1 MVGTAVLVHG
11 AWSSPADWR
20 WVAARLH
27 AQDIATVV
35 PDLPS
40 HRDRSAV
47 RADDVAEVQAA
58 IDAAAPPVAV
68 AGWSFGG
75 EVISGLAGTSQIGRL
90 IYVGSYPEPAQA
102 GAGSEPPD
110 LDSLPGLLFP
120 DDATVLLDND
130 WWLGTPEVAAWPEE
144 VRSHLREHPRRP
156 ITRAAWLAS
165 PAAEA
170 WRAVPVT
177 ILIGR
182 GDTFIPAGQQ
192 ELLRAQ
198 FSDVRITDGDH
209 FLPLLRP
216 GAVAEVIAEPLA
228 ATSSTPGTQGAGP
241 R

>member
-1 MVGTAVLVHG
+1 MGTAVLVHG

-20 WVAARLH
+20 WVAARLY
-27 AQDIATVV
+27 AQDIAAVT

-40 HRDRSAV
+40 HRDRSAG

-68 AGWSFGG
+68 AGWSYGG
-75 EVISGLAGTSQIGRL
+75 DVISGLAGTSQIGRL

-102 GAGSEPPD
+102 GAASEPPD
-110 LDSLPGLLFP
+110 LGSLPGLLFP

-192 ELLRAQ
+192 GLLRAQ

-216 GAVAEVIAEPLA
+216 GAVAEVIAATLA
-228 ATSSTPGTQGAGP
+228 ATSSTAGTQGPGP
-241 R
+241 S

>member
-1 MVGTAVLVHG
+1 MGTAVLVHG

-27 AQDIATVV
+27 ARDIATVI

-58 IDAAAPPVAV
+58 IDAGAPPVAV
-68 AGWSFGG
+68 VGWSYGG
-75 EVISGLAGTSQIGRL
+75 DVISGLASTSKVGRL

-102 GAGSEPPD
+102 SAGSEPPD

-130 WWLGTPEVAAWPEE
+130 WWLSTPEVAAWPEE
-144 VRSHLREHPRRP
+144 VRSHLREHRRRP
-156 ITRAAWLAS
+156 ITRAAWLAG

-170 WRAVPVT
+170 WRTVPVT

-182 GDTFIPAGQQ
+182 CDTFIPAGQQ

-198 FSDVRITDGDH
+198 FSDVRVTDGDH

-216 GAVAEVIAEPLA
+216 GAVAEVIAATFA
-228 ATSSTPGTQGAGP
+228 ATNSTAGSPGAGA

>member
-1 MVGTAVLVHG
+1 M
-11 AWSSPADWR
+11 
-20 WVAARLH
+20 
-27 AQDIATVV
+27 
-35 PDLPS
+35 
-40 HRDRSAV
+40 
-47 RADDVAEVQAA
+47 
-58 IDAAAPPVAV
+58 
-68 AGWSFGG
+68 
-75 EVISGLAGTSQIGRL
+75 
-90 IYVGSYPEPAQA
+90 
-102 GAGSEPPD
+102 
-110 LDSLPGLLFP
+110 
-120 DDATVLLDND
+120 LLDND
-130 WWLGTPEVAAWPEE
+130 WWLGTPEVAWPEE

-198 FSDVRITDGDH
+198 FSDVRITGGDH

-216 GAVAEVIAEPLA
+216 RRRGGDHRRA
-228 ATSSTPGTQGAGP
+228 AHSHQLNARNTQGAGP